1 MYINQQKII
10 SVIFNKIVQ
19 LIYMML
25 LIKENIFLMKEG
37 DKKCV
42 IKWGHRNLINSWIFR
57 AWTRW

>member
-42 IKWGHRNLINSWIFR
+42 IK
-57 AWTRW
+57 